1 MIVLEPLIESIKK
14 ELGSNFFT
22 EAHGEIDLYR
32 YINSAINYVWKH
44 RDWTW
49 SKNIYSFSYPEALV
63 EVEIIYCLKI
73 FAAKLD
79 DKLIDVVD
87 SQGWFMATDHTSH
100 VGIYWD
106 KFIATGTWIYQLLYT
121 PIAPRVDK
129 GSTSIGIPEIFED
142 VIRILAVSFGYKDV
156 KKYDKSSPLIGEANA
171 FLDGLAE
178 RTSVPL
184 PTQDLRLW
192 SNTSWN

>member
-100 VGIYWD
+100 VGIY
-106 KFIATGTWIYQLLYT
+106 
-121 PIAPRVDK
+121 
-129 GSTSIGIPEIFED
+129 
-142 VIRILAVSFGYKDV
+142 
-156 KKYDKSSPLIGEANA
+156 
-171 FLDGLAE
+171 
-178 RTSVPL
+178 
-184 PTQDLRLW
+184 
-192 SNTSWN
+192 